1 MTDDNSHKANI
12 EPGSTV
18 ADIER
23 AIEIKIALVLAFGVV
38 LSCLVVA
45 FGAVL
50 FLMHH
55 GQDQMQFHVFKGEP
69 LYLSNLPL
77 LFAALKDFKAIAI
90 VQTGLIILI
99 VTPLV
104 RVLLTFLMFVRLKD
118 TKFACISLL
127 VSIILLVALLG
138 EN

>member
-1 MTDDNSHKANI
+1 MSNEDKHNENTEI
-12 EPGSTV
+12 GS
-18 ADIER
+18 IER
-23 AIEIKIALVLAFGVV
+23 AIEIKIALVLASGVV
-38 LSCLVVA
+38 ISCLVVA

-55 GQDQMQFHVFKGEP
+55 GQDQMHFHVFKGEP

-77 LFAALKDFKAIAI
+77 LLRALTEGKAIAI
-90 VQTGLIILI
+90 VQTGLLILI

-118 TKFACISLL
+118 AKFACISLL
-127 VSIILLVALLG
+127 VSLILLVALFG